1 MDNEFFKTIFS
12 AVDKNEDLILNA
24 ERYIWKNRGLKNENV
39 RVFESVQFG

>member
-24 ERYIWKNRGLKNENV
+24 ERYIWKWGYKLEATCI
-39 RVFESVQFG
+39 